1 MKRKKTTILFIF
13 LLFLTAFIEAVLLPL
28 PITLIFV
35 MILSFFWGE
44 KIFPWAFFSGLWLDL
59 LLWRH
64 LGSWSLIFLTAA
76 FLINFLKQ
84 RIFGLES
91 GKLSL
96 PEK

>member
-1 MKRKKTTILFIF
+1 MKIKKTTVFAF
-13 LLFLTAFIEAVLLPL
+13 LLFLIAFGEAVLFSL

-35 MILSFFWGE
+35 IILSFLWGR

-64 LGSWSLIFLTAA
+64 LGSWSLIFLIVA
-76 FLINFLKQ
+76 FLVNFLKQ
-84 RIFGLES
+84 RILGLES